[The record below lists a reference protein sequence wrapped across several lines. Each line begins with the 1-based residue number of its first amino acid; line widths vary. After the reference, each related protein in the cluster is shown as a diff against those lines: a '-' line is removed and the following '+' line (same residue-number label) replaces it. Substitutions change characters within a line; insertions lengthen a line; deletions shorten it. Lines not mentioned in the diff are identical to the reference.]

1 MLKMALRDVKSPSF
15 RFLPASVFLVLGF
28 TALYFMDVIGLAS
41 SSSPVQNSQLNPNG
55 KTIFLRRDFHLLSFL
70 DPLFREVTVGFL
82 PAIFD
87 LDSVSHWQML
97 SFMTDVGPLYM
108 VWLLESSRVGNKGTV
123 AYL

>member
-1 MLKMALRDVKSPSF
+1 MASRNDESRSS
-15 RFLPASVFLVLGF
+15 RFLPASAFLVLGF

-41 SSSPVQNSQLNPNG
+41 SSSPVQNSQLSSKG
-55 KTIFLRRDFHLLSFL
+55 QTIFLRRDFHFLSFL